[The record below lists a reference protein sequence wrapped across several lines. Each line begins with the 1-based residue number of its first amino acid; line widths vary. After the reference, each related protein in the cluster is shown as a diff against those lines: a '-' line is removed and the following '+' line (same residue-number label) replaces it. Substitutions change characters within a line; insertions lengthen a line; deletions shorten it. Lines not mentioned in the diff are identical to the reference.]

1 MGGAQWRNG
10 NAAASQQERS
20 GFDSRREHC
29 GHRVM
34 CPLLHVIGAHT
45 LAGVGDRA
53 FLCGVRMLSLCPQG
67 VLMSPQLTKDMQYH
81 CALQVYCLQLAEG
94 RITDEGDTKEDNVIP
109 PRRYAS

>member
-1 MGGAQWRNG
+1 MKIITSGAQWRNG

-20 GFDSRREHC
+20 GFDSRRGHC
-29 GHRVM
+29 GHCVM

-67 VLMSPQLTKDMQYH
+67 VLMSPQITKAMQYH
-81 CALQVYCLQLAEG
+81 CALYRLQLVRRVHNGRDRELR
-94 RITDEGDTKEDNVIP
+94 RIT
-109 PRRYAS
+109 

>member
-1 MGGAQWRNG
+1 MSRNTFIDVSKEEEGLLKTKNMGAQWRNG

-20 GFDSRREHC
+20 GFDSWKGHC
-29 GHRVM
+29 GHCVM

-67 VLMSPQLTKDMQYH
+67 VLMSPQLTKAMH
-81 CALQVYCLQLAEG
+81 
-94 RITDEGDTKEDNVIP
+94 ITVHYT
-109 PRRYAS
+109 ASSWPKGA